1 MDPFKWKE
9 EGMGLRVNMK
19 HKEQVQSETLFE
31 ESYTA
36 IKERPLFLG
45 HPFPDKKFLL
55 WMGIFGCMV
64 IGLLTRAFFMQ
75 IVRGNIYATQA
86 ENNRLRHIIIPA
98 RRGIV
103 LDTSG
108 IVIADNSLSFDLII
122 TPWLLPHAINE
133 RNERL
138 ATVSRLADVEFSSLA
153 NACDTAK
160 DPTQEIIIKRNITY
174 ERAIALQIFLGNDDG
189 IRVDIGSR
197 RNYPLSSTIKSFSHI
212 LGYIGIISED
222 DLLTYATENYRR
234 IDQVGKTGLEASY
247 ESVLRGTPGQTIYEV
262 DAHGHITHIV
272 SETKAIEGEPVT
284 LSISAHLQQI
294 TETALRDQIKIAH
307 ASSGV
312 AIAMDPRDGSLLALV
327 SWPSYDNNNFSGGV
341 SSTIYSALLNDADH
355 PLLPRA
361 WAGIFPAGST
371 IKPLYAI
378 AALAEKT
385 ITEHTTVNSVGGI
398 HMGSVFFPDWKAG
411 GHGITDVR
419 KAIAWSV
426 NTFFYSIGG
435 GYGNIV
441 GLGIDRLQKWLVR
454 FGMGSKTGLDLPG
467 EQAGFVPSSKWKE
480 EVRGDH
486 WYIGDTYNLSIGQG
500 DLLVTPL
507 QIARNTA
514 TIANGGYI
522 VTPHTVYKIGDQ
534 HVSFPESTSTIAG
547 SDIIKIVREGM
558 RGTVA
563 YGSGRALAKFPVAVA
578 GKTGTAQWN
587 KNRANHAWFTA
598 FSPYDNPEIVV
609 TVLIEEGVE
618 GSRNAIPVARKM
630 LDAWYAKRPIRP

>member
-1 MDPFKWKE
+1 MDPFKWKDD
-9 EGMGLRVNMK
+9 GMGLHVNMK
-19 HKEQVQSETLFE
+19 HDEQVQSETLFE
-31 ESYTA
+31 ESYTI

-45 HPFPDKKFLL
+45 HPFSDKKFLL
-55 WMGIFGCMV
+55 WMGIFGCV
-64 IGLLTRAFFMQ
+64 VVGLLTRAFFMQ
-75 IVRGNIYATQA
+75 IVRGNIYAKQA

-108 IVIADNSLSFDLII
+108 IVVADNSLSFDLII
-122 TPWLLPHAINE
+122 TPWLLPRTIQD

-138 ATVSRLADVEFSSLA
+138 ATVSRLADVEFSRLVS
-153 NACDTAK
+153 ACDAAK
-160 DPTQEIIIKRNITY
+160 DPTQEILIKRNITY

-189 IRVDIGSR
+189 IRIDVGSR
-197 RNYPLSSTIKSFSHI
+197 RNYPLSSTVKSFSHI

-222 DLLTYATENYRR
+222 DLLTYVSENYRR
-234 IDQVGKTGLEASY
+234 IDQIGKTGLESSY
-247 ESVLRGTPGQTIYEV
+247 ESVLRGTPGQTVYEV
-262 DAHGHITHIV
+262 DAHSHITHIV

-284 LSISAHLQQI
+284 LSISANLQQI

-307 ASSGV
+307 APGGA

-341 SSTIYSALLNDADH
+341 SSTVYSALLNDADH

-514 TIANGGYI
+514 TIANGGTI
-522 VTPHTVYKIGDQ
+522 VTPHIVYKIGDN
-534 HVSFPESTSTIAG
+534 HINFPESTSTVAEPE
-547 SDIIKIVREGM
+547 IIKIVREGM

-563 YGSGRALAKFPVAVA
+563 YGSGRALSKFPVEVA

-587 KNRANHAWFTA
+587 KNRSNHAWFTA
-598 FSPYDNPEIVV
+598 FAPYNNPEIVV

-618 GSRNAIPVARKM
+618 GSRNAVPVARKM